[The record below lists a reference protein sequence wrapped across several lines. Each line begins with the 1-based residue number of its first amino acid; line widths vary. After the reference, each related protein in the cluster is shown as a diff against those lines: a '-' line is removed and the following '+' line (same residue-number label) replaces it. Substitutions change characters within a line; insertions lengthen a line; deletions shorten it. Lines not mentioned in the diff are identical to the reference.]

1 MTAFSQAFSE
11 LAFVDARNAALPY
24 LTPREVSAQIDA
36 AIRTLRNLAYYCAV
50 ENKVAR
56 TSAVSHARDILRTLA
71 NAIADDPATPV
82 PGNLKKLLT
91 FMIYSLEVVN
101 RTNNPEAAQ
110 ECIAML
116 EPLRDAFAAG

>member
-1 MTAFSQAFSE
+1 MTAFAE
-11 LAFVDARNAALPY
+11 LAFVDARNVASPY
-24 LTPREVSAQIDA
+24 LTPREVSAQIET
-36 AIRTLRNLAYYCAV
+36 AIRTLRNVAYYCAV
-50 ENKVAR
+50 ENKAAR
-56 TSAVSHARDILRTLA
+56 TSAIGHARDVLRMLA
-71 NAIADDPATPV
+71 NAIADDSTSPV

-116 EPLRDAFAAG
+116 EPLQAAFMAG